1 MRVYKGL
8 GVEGLGVEGKLGSSQ
23 VVTCRILGTLRILI
37 HEYDLQLCIYYY
49 YYYCYYYCT
58 TTAAV
63 LIYYHHSGCNS
74 NPNPKPYVHPN
85 HVKVEPQ
92 THRNHR
98 HLASVPWRNLSEAGT
113 RRIAA
118 IAPHLAGCVGWF

>member
-8 GVEGLGVEGKLGSSQ
+8 GAEGLGVEGKLGSSQ

-37 HEYDLQLCIYYY
+37 HEYDLQLCIIY

-63 LIYYHHSGCNS
+63 LIYYHHSGCNLE
-74 NPNPKPYVHPN
+74 PKP
-85 HVKVEPQ
+85 
-92 THRNHR
+92 
-98 HLASVPWRNLSEAGT
+98 
-113 RRIAA
+113 
-118 IAPHLAGCVGWF
+118 

>member
-8 GVEGLGVEGKLGSSQ
+8 GAEGLGVEGKLGSSQ

-37 HEYDLQLCIYYY
+37 HEYDLQLCIIYYY

-63 LIYYHHSGCNS
+63 LIYYHHSGCNLE
-74 NPNPKPYVHPN
+74 PKP
-85 HVKVEPQ
+85 
-92 THRNHR
+92 
-98 HLASVPWRNLSEAGT
+98 
-113 RRIAA
+113 
-118 IAPHLAGCVGWF
+118 